1 MKIKDTYDV
10 LTSCVAVLGDAI
22 AVFAGFIVATWIR
35 FDSGLVPLFH
45 DSPPPDLYTT
55 YASGALV
62 ATLVMLFIYQA
73 LGLYIRPQTG
83 MFGDRV
89 PRLLRA
95 TLLGMLITVALA
107 FVIRTEPPFSRITA
121 FISLVTVFLAV
132 LVERYA
138 LFHWEIRLARRQE
151 AHNRVAILGT
161 DWVAGR
167 LRHALQHE
175 PRLHSRVIGFFIT
188 GPDAPHESVPTDQ
201 IRGSV
206 RDLERLLD
214 THGVDQVIITDTR
227 LGSDAMIRLILRCER
242 ALVSVN
248 VVPDLFRVL
257 TADVDMQTIDDIP
270 ILGVG
275 RWPLDHFWNRVL
287 KRLEDVVGAAVGLI
301 LLAIPFVVIA
311 WLIRRDSPGPAFYAQ
326 ERCGEGGRPFRLI
339 KFRTM
344 RMDAEADGT
353 PGWTVADDPRRTRV
367 GRFLRRWNLDELPQ
381 LWNVLK
387 GDMSLVGPRPERP
400 HFVEQ
405 FKEDIQGYMWRHV
418 SKPGLTGWAQV
429 NGLRGNTDI
438 RERSRYD
445 LYYLENWSL
454 AFDFKILIKTLFAHT
469 NAY

>member
-1 MKIKDTYDV
+1 MRVKDTTDV
-10 LTSCVAVLGDAI
+10 LTSCVAVLADAA
-22 AVFAGFIVATWIR
+22 AVFAGFMLATWLR

-45 DSPPPDLYTT
+45 DFPPPNLYTI

-62 ATLVMLFIYQA
+62 ATLVMLFIFQA

-83 MFGDRV
+83 MFGDRI
-89 PRLLRA
+89 PRLSRA
-95 TLLGMLITVALA
+95 TLLGMLLTVALA
-107 FVIRTEPPFSRITA
+107 FAIRTDPPFSRVTA
-121 FISLVTVFLAV
+121 LLALATVFLAV
-132 LVERYA
+132 LTERYA

-167 LRHALQHE
+167 LRQALQHE
-175 PRLHSRVIGFFIT
+175 PRLHSRVVGFFAS
-188 GPDAPHESVPTDQ
+188 GPDTPHESVRPDD
-201 IRGSV
+201 IRGGL
-206 RDLERLLD
+206 DALECLLD
-214 THGVDQVIITDTR
+214 ARGVDQVIVTDTS
-227 LGSDAMIRLILRCER
+227 LGSAAMIRLILRCEQ
-242 ALVSVN
+242 ALVSVS

-257 TADVDMQTIDDIP
+257 TADVDMHTIADIP

-275 RWPLDHFWNRVL
+275 RWPLDHFWNRAL
-287 KRLEDVVGAAVGLI
+287 KRLEDVMGAIFGLA
-301 LLAIPFVVIA
+301 LLAIPFAVIA
-311 WLIRRDSPGPAFYAQ
+311 WLIRRDSPGPAFYSQ
-326 ERCGEGGRPFRLI
+326 ERCGEGGRPFRLF

-344 RMDAEADGT
+344 RQDAEADGT
-353 PGWTVADDPRRTRV
+353 PGWTVADDPRRTRI

-400 HFVEQ
+400 HFVQQ

-454 AFDFKILIKTLFAHT
+454 AFDFKILVKTLFAHT